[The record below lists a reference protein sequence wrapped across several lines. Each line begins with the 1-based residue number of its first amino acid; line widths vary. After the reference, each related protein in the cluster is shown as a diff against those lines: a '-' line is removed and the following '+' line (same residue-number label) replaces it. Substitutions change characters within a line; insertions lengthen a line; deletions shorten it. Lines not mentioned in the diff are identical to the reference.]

1 MDGKQMSARILRA
14 TLVLVFVFGFT
25 LPGVAQTY
33 PDRVV
38 RIVNPFPPGGSVDV
52 MARLL
57 AQKLTEELGQQFIVE
72 TRAGAGGNTGAE
84 SVAKS
89 EPDGHTLLFT
99 APGPLV

>member
-1 MDGKQMSARILRA
+1 MDGAQMPTRILRA
-14 TLVLVFVFGFT
+14 TLALVFLFGLT
-25 LPGVAQTY
+25 LPGIAQTY

-72 TRAGAGGNTGAE
+72 TRAGAGGNTGAR
-84 SVAKS
+84 VGAQH
-89 EPDGHTLLFT
+89 G
-99 APGPLV
+99 APRHKPPCS